1 MIDVEDINEVPE
13 KYREQYVEVK
23 EGDKTLW
30 RNKGFIAMKEV
41 AEKHKTKAVEF
52 DALKGELSAK
62 AEKAEAE
69 RIEAL
74 REKGDFKALLD
85 DATAKLTAAQERA
98 QARDKLV
105 SSKAKQSL
113 ISGMGD
119 VFIDEGRATASRLL
133 DSMVNFDP
141 EAEKYTFFDES
152 GGALAL
158 DEKGFREYIKKS
170 ALFAPLVAADVSTGG
185 HGRNAQTAD
194 SSQKTK
200 NNEKADTAKKSGDV
214 VGFLNAKFNN

>member
-1 MIDVEDINEVPE
+1 MHELKDLSKVDPEYHSHYAEIERDGEKLYQLKVVGAQNEIAQ
-13 KYREQYVEVK
+13 KY
-23 EGDKTLW
+23 
-30 RNKGFIAMKEV
+30 
-41 AEKHKTKAVEF
+41 KTKAEEL
-52 DALKGELSAK
+52 DRLKSELSAK

-69 RIEAL
+69 RLEAL

-170 ALFAPLVAADVSTGG
+170 ALFAPLVAAEVSTGG
-185 HGRNAQTAD
+185 HGRNANANAPTA
-194 SSQKTK
+194 TK
-200 NNEKADTAKKSGDV
+200 SNMGGSREERKAAIAKK
-214 VGFLNAKFNN
+214 FNL